1 MITMDERINRFKLCD
16 MHFYPYLSGVIER
29 LPEKVQKEVLDDR
42 SFQILTDDDALNACV
57 LRYRFSDPVETLVYL
72 NTKILKESRGLITYM
87 IASEI
92 AHYILNKRKADLHAK
107 DIDALLLEWG
117 FQEEVGAARSDRM
130 ICESR
135 GYKAGYDWAKKQNRD
150 YLMQH
155 FGIYYDEWN
164 DKGIGGLPARESETD
179 GHLNGTGS
187 ILEKII
193 RLKNGDTNESRND
206 KFTEHPSLRKSML
219 AGIMAAMKELNP

>member
-1 MITMDERINRFKLCD
+1 MDERINRFKLCD
-16 MHFYPYLSGVIER
+16 MHFYPLLSEVIER
-29 LPEKVQKEVLDDR
+29 LPAEVQEEVLEDK
-42 SFQILTDDDALNACV
+42 SFQILTDDDAPNACV
-57 LRYRFSDPVETLVYL
+57 LRYRFSDPVENLVYL
-72 NTKILKESRGLITYM
+72 NTKILKEPQHLITYA

-92 AHYILNKRKADLHAK
+92 AYYFSIKRKAGLQAK

-117 FQEEVGAARSDRM
+117 FEKEVGAARSDRM

-135 GYKAGYDWAKKQNRD
+135 GYKTGYDWAKKQNRD

-155 FGIYYDEWN
+155 FGIYYDDWN
-164 DKGIGGLPARESETD
+164 DKGIGGLPAKESETA

-193 RLKNGDTNESRND
+193 RLKNGETDESCRD
-206 KFTEHPSLRKSML
+206 KFAESPSLRKSML